1 MVNKLG
7 EEIKTAIRNVR
18 RDANEDVKK
27 LEKLKENHIS
37 EDVAKKALDDIQKL
51 TDAHIKEI
59 DEAMKHKEAE
69 ILKV

>member
-1 MVNKLG
+1 M
-7 EEIKTAIRNVR
+7 RNIR
-18 RDANEDVKK
+18 RDANEDVKR
-27 LEKLKENHIS
+27 LEKAKEQHIS
-37 EDVAKKALDDIQKL
+37 EDVAKKTLDDIQKV